1 MPDGYLV
8 LGTKVDTS
16 DLKKQLSNLQDKLE
30 NEELSLEIKKDNLE
44 KAKITFEEIQGEIKK
59 AKNELD
65 KLENTLKSK
74 KFQLNIFSEEESKR
88 TLTTEES
95 FAKITLEEDIR
106 ALEAEQQK
114 LISQIDAYN
123 DKLGIAENKVKTT
136 TLQFD
141 KQNKKVQGIR
151 ENINEIEENI
161 TRIEEAENN
170 ISLANIKQNI
180 GNIGKSLSDIIK
192 KVVKW
197 GLAIFGIRSTY
208 YMIRSAMSTISQYDT
223 QLKTDMDY
231 IRYAVAMP
239 LYNIV
244 KGLVDLIYKLLGY
257 TAYIAKSWFNIELFG
272 KASAEAFKKANGSAT
287 QLRKTLA
294 GFDEMTILNADG
306 STGSLGANLP
316 SYDLSNLSNMKMPAW
331 VEWIAQ
337 NKTLILDFLKQ
348 AVGLL
353 ATIKIAK
360 WVLGFEN
367 IVAKLKAMSSL
378 KAFGLVAGLLIAF
391 DGIVRLIDPLIR
403 FISHPSW
410 ENFMDILFPIGETLV
425 GIGIALAVINAQN
438 PIGWITLVVGAITAL
453 IGLLGQTKQKNDE
466 ATNSTDRLKEA
477 QDRLKEAIDGVNN
490 AMLTYTNAFNS
501 AREAEARLKEL
512 EELHQE
518 SGKALYEVVRD
529 NVNAYDKL
537 TEGQKEV
544 LDAYL
549 KTLDAQKRLESA
561 TEELTEKKKEEMK
574 ATLDNDLALLNSEGR
589 YDEYKQKVVEA
600 FDKGVLTAEEAQ
612 DRIHKALDGMN
623 YDFAKTFTQ
632 DLPKKIMEGFDFN
645 RYKDKFQRLKERVLD
660 IFSFQVKSSASM
672 GGFSFSGFK
681 KGGIAYYNPVKLASG
696 AIINQPNRGVPI
708 SGAVGGESGM
718 EGILP
723 LTDNQQM
730 ELLGASIGRHVTIN
744 LTNITDL
751 DGRQLARSVNQINAS
766 SDFLR
771 NR

>member
-8 LGTKVDTS
+8 IGTKIDTS
-16 DLKKQLSNLQDKLE
+16 DLKKQLLKTQDKLK
-30 NEELSLEIKKDNLE
+30 NEELSLELKQFDLSEVQKSFQKTQEEIEKTKEKLKELEDLLSPKKAELNKYYEIQTQRPLYAKEAFDMIDVENEVSGLE
-44 KAKITFEEIQGEIKK
+44 K
-59 AKNELD
+59 
-65 KLENTLKSK
+65 
-74 KFQLNIFSEEESKR
+74 
-88 TLTTEES
+88 
-95 FAKITLEEDIR
+95 
-106 ALEAEQQK
+106 EQQE
-114 LISQIDAYN
+114 LLSQLDLYN
-123 DKLGIAENKVKTT
+123 NNLTKIERKMKSTNLQYERQKTKVEGIKES
-136 TLQFD
+136 
-141 KQNKKVQGIR
+141 
-151 ENINEIEENI
+151 INEIEESI
-161 TRIEEAENN
+161 EQIEESQNN
-170 ISLANIKQNI
+170 ISIENIQQNI
-180 GNIGKSLSDIIK
+180 SNIGKSLGGIIK

-197 GLAIFGIRSTY
+197 GLAVFGIRSAY
-208 YMIRSAMSTISQYDT
+208 YMIRSAMSTISHYDT

-244 KGLVDLIYKLLGY
+244 KGLVELIYKLLGY
-257 TAYIAKSWFNIELFG
+257 TAYIAKAWFNIELFG
-272 KASAEAFKKANGSAT
+272 RASADAFKNANSSAT

-316 SYDLSNLSNMKMPAW
+316 SYDLSSLSNMKIPAW

-348 AVGLL
+348 AIGLL

-367 IVAKLKAMSSL
+367 IVDKLKAMSSL

-391 DGIVRLIDPLIR
+391 DGIVRLIDPLIN

-410 ENFMDILFPIGETLV
+410 ENFVNLLFPIGEALV

-438 PIGWITLVVGAITAL
+438 PIAWITLVVGAVTAL
-453 IGLLGQTKQKNDE
+453 VGWLGQTKQKNDE
-466 ATNSTDRLKEA
+466 VTSSTDKLKEA
-477 QDRLKEAIDGVNN
+477 QDRLKDAIDGVNN
-490 AMLTYTNAFNS
+490 AMLTYTNAFDN
-501 AREAEARLKEL
+501 AREAEAKLKEL

-518 SGKALYEVVRD
+518 SGKALYDVVKD
-529 NVNAYDKL
+529 NVSEYDRL
-537 TEGQKEV
+537 TDVQKEV
-544 LDAYL
+544 LEAYL
-549 KTLDAQKRLESA
+549 RTLDAQKRLESA
-561 TEELTEKKKEEMK
+561 TEELAEKKKEEMK
-574 ATLDNDLALLNSEGR
+574 ATLDNDLALLNSEKR
-589 YDEYKQKVVEA
+589 YDEYKQKVIEA
-600 FDKGVLTAEEAQ
+600 FDNGVLTAEEAQ

-632 DLPKKIMEGFDFN
+632 DLPKKIMEGFDFD

-660 IFSFQVKSSASM
+660 IFSFQVKSSVST

-708 SGAVGGESGM
+708 SGAIGGESGM
-718 EGILP
+718 EGIMP
-723 LTDNQQM
+723 LTDSQQM